1 MAAIITNKF
10 RINNANQFYESF
22 SEASPETYYLFI
34 GRAHAWASDADVQGN
49 TIAEGTD
56 ASPPTPN
63 DGVSSEFYAW
73 DDMLG
78 AKIIAS
84 TDVSYCIPRRN
95 WTTGTTYDMYE
106 HNISSSNT
114 ANSGATNLWD
124 STFVVM
130 NSAYAVYKCISNAVH
145 LAANNSPIASTVE
158 PTSTSNS
165 IFSTG
170 DGYKW
175 KYMYSLTSAETLN
188 FMSTDF
194 IHASTDS
201 TVTAAAVDGALD
213 TILVVAGGSGYSAT
227 SGSVITAVPI
237 RGDGSGGVASVTVG
251 SGAITTAS
259 VTTAGT
265 GYTYAYITSTDIR
278 ENSTNADDSGSGVNL
293 NVIIPPKGGHGKDAL
308 KELGAYY
315 VMINKSLVGAEGTS
329 DIGVANDFRRIGLV
343 RNPYNYGTTTVASAT
358 TRRQI
363 FAARFTSVSGT
374 FTADEE
380 ITQASTGAVGKVIEY
395 DSTNKILYW
404 YQTRFPNVGAH
415 ATTGNLVAFSGTN
428 AITGSSSSA
437 VATPNT
443 TSGTLNGASFTSGY
457 STPEL
462 AADSGDILYVEERSP
477 ITRASDQTENIKLI
491 IEF

>member
-10 RINNANQFYESF
+10 RINNAEQFVESF
-22 SEASPETYYLFI
+22 SETAAETYYLFI

-49 TIAEGTD
+49 TITEGTD

-63 DGVSSEFYAW
+63 DDVTSEFYNW

-78 AKIIAS
+78 AKLIAS
-84 TDVSYCIPRRN
+84 TDVSRAIPRRN

-106 HNISSSNT
+106 HNIGSSNA

-130 NSAYAVYKCISNAVH
+130 NSSYAVYKVIENDGAT
-145 LAANNSPIASTVE
+145 ASTVE

-165 IFSTG
+165 IFSTS
-170 DGYKW
+170 DGYRW

-201 TVTAAAVDGALD
+201 TVSAAAVDGALD
-213 TILVVAGGSGYSAT
+213 TALVVAGGSSYTTSSGATISA
-227 SGSVITAVPI
+227 IPI
-237 RGDGSGGVASVTVG
+237 RGDGSSGVASVVIA
-251 SGAITTAS
+251 SGAVSS
-259 VTTAGT
+259 VSITTAGT
-265 GYTYAYITSTDIR
+265 GYTYAYITNADIIAA
-278 ENSTNADDSGSGVNL
+278 TNAGGAGSGANI
-293 NVIIPPKGGHGKDAL
+293 NVIIPPKGGHGYDAL
-308 KELGAYY
+308 KELGAFY
-315 VMINKSLVGAEGTS
+315 VMMNKSLVGVEGTS

-343 RNPYNYGTTTVASAT
+343 RNPTNYGTTTVATAS

-363 FAARFTSVSGT
+363 YAAVFSSVSGT

-380 ITQASTGAVGKVIEY
+380 INQASTGAVGKVIEY
-395 DSTNKILYW
+395 DATNKLLYW
-404 YQTRFPNVGAH
+404 YQTRFPDVGTDTDGN
-415 ATTGNLVAFSGTN
+415 ATAFSGAN
-428 AITGSSSSA
+428 AITGQTSSAAATPLTSSSTD
-437 VATPNT
+437 V
-443 TSGTLNGASFTSGY
+443 NGVSITSGY

-462 AADSGDILYVEERSP
+462 AADSGDIIYVEERSP

>member
-10 RINNANQFYESF
+10 RINNAEQFYESF
-22 SEASPETYYLFI
+22 SETAAETYYLFI
-34 GRAHAWASDADVQGN
+34 GRAHAWASDVDAQGN

-63 DGVSSEFYAW
+63 DDISSEFHAW

-84 TDVSYCIPRRN
+84 SDVSYCIPRRN

-106 HNISSSNT
+106 HNIGSGNT
-114 ANSGATNLWD
+114 SASGATNLWD

-130 NSAYAVYKCISNAVH
+130 NSAYAVYKCIENDGAT
-145 LAANNSPIASTVE
+145 ASTTE

-165 IFSTG
+165 IFSTA
-170 DGYKW
+170 DGYRW

-201 TVTAAAVDGALD
+201 TVSTAAVDGALD
-213 TILVVAGGSGYSAT
+213 TILVVAGGSSYSLST
-227 SGSVITAVPI
+227 GSTITGIPI
-237 RGDGSGGVASVTVG
+237 RGDGASGVCSVTIS
-251 SGAITTAS
+251 SGAISAAT

-265 GYTYAYITSTDIR
+265 GYTYAYIRSADVVAG
-278 ENSTNADDSGSGVNL
+278 TNAGGAGSGCNL
-293 NVIIPPKGGHGKDAL
+293 NVIIPPKGGHGYNAL
-308 KELGAYY
+308 KELGAFY
-315 VMINKSLVGAEGTS
+315 VMVNKSLTGAEGTS
-329 DIGVANDFRRIGLV
+329 DIGVNNDFRRIGLV

-363 FAARFTSVSGT
+363 FAAVFSSVSGT

-380 ITQASTGAVGKVIEY
+380 INQATTGAVGKVIEY

-404 YQTRFPNVGAH
+404 YQTRFPDVGTAS
-415 ATTGNLVAFSGTN
+415 TGMLVVFSGAN
-428 AITGSSSSA
+428 AITGQRSSA
-437 VATPNT
+437 AATPNT
-443 TSGTLNGASFTSGY
+443 SNSTTTNAVVFASGY

-462 AADSGDILYVEERSP
+462 VADSGDILYVEERSP

>member
-10 RINNANQFYESF
+10 RINNAEQFVESF
-22 SEASPETYYLFI
+22 SESSATTYYLFI
-34 GRAHAWASDADVQGN
+34 GRAHAWATDADVQGN
-49 TIAEGTD
+49 SKNHGTH

-63 DGVSSEFYAW
+63 DDVTSEFYNY

-78 AKIIAS
+78 AKLITS
-84 TDVSYCIPRRN
+84 SDVSHCIPRRN

-114 ANSGATNLWD
+114 ANSGATNLFD

-130 NSAYAVYKCISNAVH
+130 NSSYAVYKVIENDGAS
-145 LAANNSPIASTVE
+145 ASTVE

-165 IFSTG
+165 IFSTS
-170 DGYKW
+170 DGYRW

-194 IHASTDS
+194 IHVSTDS

-213 TILVVAGGSGYSAT
+213 TILVVAGGSSYNTS
-227 SGSVITAVPI
+227 SGSTISAIPI
-237 RGDGSGGVASVTVG
+237 RGDGSSGVASVTIS
-251 SGAITTAS
+251 SGAISAAT

-265 GYTYAYITSTDIR
+265 GYTYAYIRNADIIAA
-278 ENSTNADDSGSGVNL
+278 TNAGGAGSGANL
-293 NVIIPPKGGHGKDAL
+293 NVIIPPKGGHGADAL
-308 KELGAYY
+308 KELGSFY
-315 VMINKSLVGAEGTS
+315 VMLNKSLTGVEGTS
-329 DIGVANDFRRIGLV
+329 DIGVANDFRRIGLI

-358 TRRQI
+358 TRRQLY
-363 FAARFTSVSGT
+363 AAVFSSVSGT

-380 ITQASTGAVGKVIEY
+380 INQATTGAVGKVIEY
-395 DSTNKILYW
+395 DSDNKLLYW
-404 YQTRFPNVGAH
+404 YQTRFPDVG
-415 ATTGNLVAFSGTN
+415 TDSDGNLTAFSGAN
-428 AITGSSSSA
+428 AITGQSSSA
-437 VATPNT
+437 SATPNT
-443 TSGTLNGASFTSGY
+443 SSSTDVNGVSITSGY

-462 AADSGDILYVEERSP
+462 AYDSGDILYVEERSP

>member
-10 RINNANQFYESF
+10 RINNALQFYESF
-22 SEASPETYYLFI
+22 SEATATTYYLFI

-49 TIAEGTD
+49 TITEGTD

-63 DGVSSEFYAW
+63 DDVTSEFYNW

-95 WTTGTTYDMYE
+95 WTTGTTYDHYE

-114 ANSGATNLWD
+114 ANSGATNLFD

-130 NSAYAVYKCISNAVH
+130 NSAYAVYKCIENDSNT
-145 LAANNSPIASTVE
+145 ASTVE

-165 IFSTG
+165 IVTTG

-194 IHASTDS
+194 IHVSTDS

-213 TILVVAGGSGYSAT
+213 TIEVVAGGSSYSLST
-227 SGSVITAVPI
+227 GSTITAIPI
-237 RGDGSGGVASVTVG
+237 RGDGSSGVCSVTIS
-251 SGAITTAS
+251 SGAIAS
-259 VTTAGT
+259 AAVTTAGT
-265 GYTYAYITSTDIR
+265 GYTYAYIRNADIIAG
-278 ENSTNADDSGSGVNL
+278 TNAGGAGSGANL
-293 NVIIPPKGGHGKDAL
+293 NVFIPPKGGHGKDAV
-308 KELGAYY
+308 KELGGFY
-315 VMINKSLVGAEGTS
+315 VMINKSLTGAEGTS
-329 DIGVANDFRRIGLV
+329 DIGVGNDFRRIGLI
-343 RNPYNYGTTTVASAT
+343 RDPYNYGTTTVASAT

-363 FAARFTSVSGT
+363 HAAVFSSVSGT

-380 ITQASTGAVGKVIEY
+380 INQASTGAVGKVIEY

-404 YQTRFPNVGAH
+404 YQTRFPDVG
-415 ATTGNLVAFSGTN
+415 TDSDGNLTAFSGAN
-428 AITGSSSSA
+428 AITGQSSSA
-437 VATPNT
+437 AATPNT
-443 TSGTLNGASFTSGY
+443 SDSTTTNAVVFASGY

-462 AADSGDILYVEERSP
+462 AFDSGDIIYVEERSP

>member
-10 RINNANQFYESF
+10 RINNAEQFVESF

-34 GRAHAWASDADVQGN
+34 GRAHAWASDADAQGN

-63 DGVSSEFYAW
+63 DDITSEFYAW

-84 TDVSYCIPRRN
+84 TDVSRCIPRRN

-106 HNISSSNT
+106 HNISSSNA
-114 ANSGATNLWD
+114 ANSGATNLFD
-124 STFVVM
+124 STYVVM
-130 NSAYAVYKCISNAVH
+130 NSAYAVYKVIENDG
-145 LAANNSPIASTVE
+145 NTASTVE

-165 IFSTG
+165 IFSTS
-170 DGYKW
+170 DGYRW

-194 IHASTDS
+194 IHCSTDS
-201 TVTAAAVDGALD
+201 TVSAAAVDGALD
-213 TILVVAGGSGYSAT
+213 TALVVAGGSGYNTS
-227 SGSVITAVPI
+227 SGSTISAIPI
-237 RGDGSGGVASVTVG
+237 RGDGSSGVASVTIS
-251 SGAITTAS
+251 SGAIAS
-259 VTTAGT
+259 VSITTAGT
-265 GYTYAYITSTDIR
+265 GYTYAYIRNADIIAA
-278 ENSTNADDSGSGVNL
+278 TNAGGSGSGANI
-293 NVIIPPKGGHGKDAL
+293 NVIIPPKGGHGSNAL
-308 KELGAYY
+308 KELGAFY
-315 VMINKSLVGAEGTS
+315 VMLNKSLVGAEGTS

-343 RNPYNYGTTTVASAT
+343 RNPTNFGTSTVASAT
-358 TRRQI
+358 TRRQLY
-363 FAARFTSVSGT
+363 AAVFSSVSGT

-380 ITQASTGAVGKVIEY
+380 INQATTGAVGKVVEY

-404 YQTRFPNVGAH
+404 YQTRFPDVG
-415 ATTGNLVAFSGTN
+415 TDSDGNLTAFSGAN
-428 AITGSSSSA
+428 AITGQSSSA
-437 VATPNT
+437 SATPNT
-443 TSGTLNGASFTSGY
+443 SSSATVNAVSFSSGY
-457 STPEL
+457 SNPEL
-462 AADSGDILYVEERSP
+462 AADSGDIIYVEERSP

>member
-10 RINNANQFYESF
+10 RINNALQFYESF
-22 SEASPETYYLFI
+22 SEDSATTYYLFI

-63 DGVSSEFYAW
+63 DDISSEFYNW

-95 WTTGTTYDMYE
+95 WTTGTTYDHYE

-114 ANSGATNLWD
+114 ANSGATNLFD

-130 NSAYAVYKCISNAVH
+130 NSSYGVYKCIENDSNT
-145 LAANNSPIASTVE
+145 ASTVE

-165 IFSTG
+165 IVTTG

-194 IHASTDS
+194 IHVSTDS

-213 TILVVAGGSGYSAT
+213 TIEVVAGGSSYSLST
-227 SGSVITAVPI
+227 GSTISAIPI
-237 RGDGSGGVASVTVG
+237 RGDGSSGVCSVTIS
-251 SGAITTAS
+251 SGAIAS
-259 VTTAGT
+259 AAVTTAGT
-265 GYTYAYITSTDIR
+265 GYTYAYIRNADIITG
-278 ENSTNADDSGSGVNL
+278 TNAGGAGSGANL
-293 NVIIPPKGGHGKDAL
+293 NVFIPPKGGHGKDAV
-308 KELGAYY
+308 KELGGFY
-315 VMINKSLVGAEGTS
+315 VMINKSLTGAEGTS

-343 RNPYNYGTTTVASAT
+343 RDPYNYGTTTVATAT

-363 FAARFTSVSGT
+363 YAAVFSSVSGT

-380 ITQASTGAVGKVIEY
+380 INQATTGAVGKVIEY

-404 YQTRFPNVGAH
+404 YQTRFPDVG
-415 ATTGNLVAFSGTN
+415 TDSDGNLTAFSGAN
-428 AITGSSSSA
+428 AITGQSSSA
-437 VATPNT
+437 AATPNT
-443 TSGTLNGASFTSGY
+443 SNSTTTNATVFSSGY

-462 AADSGDILYVEERSP
+462 AFDSGDIIYVEERSP

>member
-10 RINNANQFYESF
+10 RINNALQFYESF
-22 SEASPETYYLFI
+22 SEDSATTYYLFI

-63 DGVSSEFYAW
+63 DDISSEFYNW

-95 WTTGTTYDMYE
+95 WTTGTTYDHYE

-114 ANSGATNLWD
+114 ANSGATNLFD

-130 NSAYAVYKCISNAVH
+130 NSAYAVYKCIENDSNT
-145 LAANNSPIASTVE
+145 ASTVE

-165 IFSTG
+165 IVTTG

-194 IHASTDS
+194 IHVSTDS

-213 TILVVAGGSGYSAT
+213 TIEVVAGGSSYSLSAGAT
-227 SGSVITAVPI
+227 ISAIPI
-237 RGDGSGGVASVTVG
+237 RGDGSSGICSVTIS
-251 SGAITTAS
+251 SGAIAS
-259 VTTAGT
+259 AAVTTAGT
-265 GYTYAYITSTDIR
+265 GYTYAYITNADIIAG
-278 ENSTNADDSGSGVNL
+278 TNAGGAGSGGNVN
-293 NVIIPPKGGHGKDAL
+293 VFIPPKGGHGKNAIT
-308 KELGAYY
+308 ELGGFY
-315 VMINKSLVGAEGTS
+315 VMINKSLTGAEGTS
-329 DIGVANDFRRIGLV
+329 DIGVGNDFRRIGLI
-343 RNPYNYGTTTVASAT
+343 RDPYNYGTTTVASAT

-363 FAARFTSVSGT
+363 YAAVFSSVSGT

-380 ITQASTGAVGKVIEY
+380 INQASTGAVGKVIEY

-404 YQTRFPNVGAH
+404 YQTRFPDVG
-415 ATTGNLVAFSGTN
+415 TDSDGNLTAFSGAN
-428 AITGSSSSA
+428 SITGQSSSA
-437 VATPNT
+437 AATPNT
-443 TSGTLNGASFTSGY
+443 SNSTTTNAVVFASGY

-462 AADSGDILYVEERSP
+462 AFDSGDIIYVEERSP
-477 ITRASDQTENIKLI
+477 IARASDQTENIKLI

>member
-10 RINNANQFYESF
+10 RINNALQFYESF
-22 SEASPETYYLFI
+22 SEATATTYYLFI

-49 TIAEGTD
+49 TITEGTD

-63 DGVSSEFYAW
+63 DDISSEFYNW

-95 WTTGTTYDMYE
+95 WTTGTTYDHYE

-114 ANSGATNLWD
+114 ANSGATNLFD

-130 NSAYAVYKCISNAVH
+130 NSAYAVYKCIENDSNT
-145 LAANNSPIASTVE
+145 ASTVE

-165 IFSTG
+165 IVTTG

-194 IHASTDS
+194 IHVSTDS

-213 TILVVAGGSGYSAT
+213 TIEVVAGGSSYSLSAGAT
-227 SGSVITAVPI
+227 ISAIPI
-237 RGDGSGGVASVTVG
+237 RGDGSSGICSVTIS
-251 SGAITTAS
+251 SGAIAS
-259 VTTAGT
+259 AAVTTAGT
-265 GYTYAYITSTDIR
+265 GYTYAYIRNADIIAG
-278 ENSTNADDSGSGVNL
+278 TNAGGAGSGGNL
-293 NVIIPPKGGHGKDAL
+293 NVFIPPKGGHGKNAIT
-308 KELGAYY
+308 ELGGFY
-315 VMINKSLVGAEGTS
+315 VMINKSLTGAEGTS
-329 DIGVANDFRRIGLV
+329 DIGVGNDFRRIGLI
-343 RNPYNYGTTTVASAT
+343 RDPYNYGTTTVASAT

-363 FAARFTSVSGT
+363 HAAVFSSVSGT
-374 FTADEE
+374 YTADEE
-380 ITQASTGAVGKVIEY
+380 INQASTGAVGKVIEY

-404 YQTRFPNVGAH
+404 YQTRFPDVG
-415 ATTGNLVAFSGTN
+415 TDSDGNLTAFSGAN
-428 AITGSSSSA
+428 AITGQSSSA
-437 VATPNT
+437 AATPNT
-443 TSGTLNGASFTSGY
+443 SDSTTTNAVVFASGY

-462 AADSGDILYVEERSP
+462 AFDSGDIIYVEERSP

>member
-10 RINNANQFYESF
+10 RINNAEQFVESF
-22 SEASPETYYLFI
+22 SETASETYYLFI
-34 GRAHAWASDADVQGN
+34 GRAHSWASDADVQGN

-63 DGVSSEFYAW
+63 DDVTSEFYNY

-84 TDVSYCIPRRN
+84 TDVSRVIPRRN

-106 HNISSSNT
+106 HNIGSGNT
-114 ANSGATNLWD
+114 SNSGATNLFD

-130 NSAYAVYKCISNAVH
+130 NSSYAVYKVIENDGAT
-145 LAANNSPIASTVE
+145 ASTVE

-165 IFSTG
+165 IFETS
-170 DGYKW
+170 DGYRW

-194 IHASTDS
+194 IHCSTDS
-201 TVTAAAVDGALD
+201 TVSAAAVDGALD
-213 TILVVAGGSGYSAT
+213 TILVVAGGSSYNTS
-227 SGSVITAVPI
+227 SGSTISAIPI
-237 RGDGSGGVASVTVG
+237 RGDGSSGVASVTIS
-251 SGAITTAS
+251 SGAITAAE

-265 GYTYAYITSTDIR
+265 GYTYAYIRNADIIAA
-278 ENSTNADDSGSGVNL
+278 TNAGGAGSGANL
-293 NVIIPPKGGHGKDAL
+293 NVIIPPKGGHGANAL
-308 KELGAYY
+308 KELGAFY

-329 DIGVANDFRRIGLV
+329 DIGVANDFRRIGLIK
-343 RNPYNYGTTTVASAT
+343 NPTNFGTSTVASAT

-363 FAARFTSVSGT
+363 YAIKFASVSGT

-380 ITQASTGAVGKVIEY
+380 INQATTGAVGKVVEY
-395 DSTNKILYW
+395 DSTNLILYY
-404 YQTRFPNVGAH
+404 YQTRFPDVG
-415 ATTGNLVAFSGTN
+415 TDSDGNLTAFSGAN
-428 AITGSSSSA
+428 AITGQSSSA
-437 VATPNT
+437 SATPDTSDSDT
-443 TSGTLNGASFTSGY
+443 TNGVDFTSGY
-457 STPEL
+457 ANPEL
-462 AADSGDILYVEERSP
+462 AYDSGDIIYVEERSP

>member
-10 RINNANQFYESF
+10 RINNAEQFVESF

-34 GRAHAWASDADVQGN
+34 GRAHAWASDADAQGN

-63 DGVSSEFYAW
+63 DDVSSEFYNW

-84 TDVSYCIPRRN
+84 TDVSRCIPRRN

-106 HNISSSNT
+106 HNISSSNA

-124 STFVVM
+124 SSFVVM
-130 NSAYAVYKCISNAVH
+130 NSAYAVYKVIENDG
-145 LAANNSPIASTVE
+145 NTASTVE

-165 IFSTG
+165 IFSTS
-170 DGYKW
+170 DGYRW

-194 IHASTDS
+194 IHCSTDS
-201 TVTAAAVDGALD
+201 TVSAAAVDGALD
-213 TILVVAGGSGYSAT
+213 TALVVAGGSGYNTS
-227 SGSVITAVPI
+227 SGSTISAIPI
-237 RGDGSGGVASVTVG
+237 RGDGSSGVASVTIS
-251 SGAITTAS
+251 SGAIAS
-259 VTTAGT
+259 VSITTAGT
-265 GYTYAYITSTDIR
+265 GYTYAYIRNADIIAA
-278 ENSTNADDSGSGVNL
+278 TNAGGSGSGANI
-293 NVIIPPKGGHGKDAL
+293 NVIIPPKGGHGSNAL
-308 KELGAYY
+308 KELGAFY
-315 VMINKSLVGAEGTS
+315 VMLNKSLVGAEGTS

-343 RNPYNYGTTTVASAT
+343 RNPTNFGTSTVASAT
-358 TRRQI
+358 TRRQLY
-363 FAARFTSVSGT
+363 AAVFSSVSGT

-380 ITQASTGAVGKVIEY
+380 INQATTGAVGKVVEY

-404 YQTRFPNVGAH
+404 YQTRFPDVG
-415 ATTGNLVAFSGTN
+415 TDSDGNLTAFSGAN
-428 AITGSSSSA
+428 AITGQSSSA
-437 VATPNT
+437 SATPNT
-443 TSGTLNGASFTSGY
+443 SSSATVNAVSFSSGY
-457 STPEL
+457 SNPEL
-462 AADSGDILYVEERSP
+462 AADSGDIIYVEERSP

>member
-10 RINNANQFYESF
+10 RINNALQFYESF
-22 SEASPETYYLFI
+22 SEATATTYYLFI

-49 TIAEGTD
+49 TITEGTD

-63 DGVSSEFYAW
+63 DDISSEFYNW

-95 WTTGTTYDMYE
+95 WTTGTTYDHYE

-114 ANSGATNLWD
+114 ANSGATNLFD

-130 NSAYAVYKCISNAVH
+130 NSAYAVYKCIENDSNT
-145 LAANNSPIASTVE
+145 ASTVE

-165 IFSTG
+165 IVTTG

-194 IHASTDS
+194 IHVSTDS

-213 TILVVAGGSGYSAT
+213 TIEVVAGGSSYSLST
-227 SGSVITAVPI
+227 GSTITAIPI
-237 RGDGSGGVASVTVG
+237 RGDGSSGVCSVTI
-251 SGAITTAS
+251 SAGAIAS
-259 VTTAGT
+259 AAVTTAGT
-265 GYTYAYITSTDIR
+265 GYTYAYITNADIITG
-278 ENSTNADDSGSGVNL
+278 TNAGGAGSGANL
-293 NVIIPPKGGHGKDAL
+293 NVFIPPKGGHGKNAIT
-308 KELGAYY
+308 ELGGFY
-315 VMINKSLVGAEGTS
+315 VMINKSLTGAEGTS
-329 DIGVANDFRRIGLV
+329 DIGVGNDFRRIGLI
-343 RNPYNYGTTTVASAT
+343 RDPYNYGTTTVASAT

-363 FAARFTSVSGT
+363 HAAVFSSVSGT

-380 ITQASTGAVGKVIEY
+380 INQASTGAVGKVIEY

-404 YQTRFPNVGAH
+404 YQTRFPDVG
-415 ATTGNLVAFSGTN
+415 TDSDGNLTAFSGAN
-428 AITGSSSSA
+428 AITGQSSSA
-437 VATPNT
+437 TATPNT
-443 TSGTLNGASFTSGY
+443 SDSTTTNAVVFASGY

-462 AADSGDILYVEERSP
+462 AFDSGDIIYVEERSP